1 MKILIIEDEPIIND
15 YMRALLQD
23 DYQVVSSFDA
33 SGAIKIIDGG
43 DIELILCDII
53 LGYETGF
60 QVLEHI
66 QNQGLKIPTIMLT
79 ALDDEQSLTTAYDLG
94 AVDYI
99 VKPVNKS
106 ILKMKV
112 RNLRTYL
119 KPKNDEFE
127 IDDKLLAVKVNGV
140 DINLTNIEYEIL
152 KVLVSSPNRVF
163 TKDNLIDTVWHGN
176 HSMSNRIVDTNIFN
190 LRKKLGHKSELIK
203 TKRGVGYYYE
213 NKE

>member
-33 SGAIKIIDGG
+33 SGAIKIIEEG
-43 DIELILCDII
+43 DVELILCDII
-53 LGYETGF
+53 LGHESGF
-60 QVLEHI
+60 SVLEYI
-66 QNQGLKIPTIMLT
+66 QNHGFKIPTVMLT

-99 VKPVNKS
+99 VKPVNKQ

-112 RNLRTYL
+112 RNLQTYL
-119 KPKNDEFE
+119 KPKDNELE
-127 IDDKLLAVKVNGV
+127 IDTNLFVVKINGV
-140 DINLTNIEYEIL
+140 DINLTNIEYEIFAL
-152 KVLVSSPNRVF
+152 LSSAPDRVF
-163 TKDNLIDTVWHGN
+163 TKDNLIDTIWHGN

-213 NKE
+213 NKK

>member
-15 YMRALLQD
+15 YMRALLKD

-33 SGAIKIIDGG
+33 SGAIKIIEEG

-53 LGYETGF
+53 LGHESGF
-60 QVLEHI
+60 SVLEYI
-66 QNQGLKIPTIMLT
+66 QNHGFKIPTIMLT

-99 VKPVNKS
+99 VKPVNKQ

-112 RNLRTYL
+112 RNLQTYL
-119 KPKNDEFE
+119 KPKDNELE
-127 IDDKLLAVKVNGV
+127 IDTNLFVVKINGV
-140 DINLTNIEYEIL
+140 DINLTNIEYEIFAL
-152 KVLVSSPNRVF
+152 LSSAPDRVF
-163 TKDNLIDTVWHGN
+163 TKDNLIDTIWHGN

-213 NKE
+213 NKK

>member
-15 YMRALLQD
+15 YMRALLKD

-33 SGAIKIIDGG
+33 SGAIKIIEEG

-53 LGYETGF
+53 LGHESGF
-60 QVLEHI
+60 SVLEYT
-66 QNQGLKIPTIMLT
+66 QNHGFKIPTIMLT

-99 VKPVNKS
+99 VKPVNKQ

-112 RNLRTYL
+112 RNLQTYL
-119 KPKNDEFE
+119 KPKDNELE
-127 IDDKLLAVKVNGV
+127 IDTNLFVVKINGV
-140 DINLTNIEYEIL
+140 DINLTNIEYEIFAL
-152 KVLVSSPNRVF
+152 LSSAPDRVF
-163 TKDNLIDTVWHGN
+163 TKDNLIDTIWHGN

-213 NKE
+213 NKK

>member
-1 MKILIIEDEPIIND
+1 
-15 YMRALLQD
+15 MRALLQD

-33 SGAIKIIDGG
+33 SGAIKIIEEG
-43 DIELILCDII
+43 DVELILCDII
-53 LGYETGF
+53 LGHENGF
-60 QVLEHI
+60 SVLEYI
-66 QNQGLKIPTIMLT
+66 QKHGFKIPTVMLT

-99 VKPVNKS
+99 VKPVNKQ

-112 RNLRTYL
+112 RNLQTYL
-119 KPKNDEFE
+119 KPKDNELE
-127 IDDKLLAVKVNGV
+127 IDTNLFVVKINGV
-140 DINLTNIEYEIL
+140 DINLTNIEYEIFAL
-152 KVLVSSPNRVF
+152 LSSAPDRVF
-163 TKDNLIDTVWHGN
+163 TKDNLIDTIWHGN

-213 NKE
+213 NKK

>member
-33 SGAIKIIDGG
+33 YGAIKILDDG

-53 LGYETGF
+53 LGHESGF
-60 QVLEHI
+60 DVLEYI
-66 QNQGLKIPTIMLT
+66 QNHGFKIPTIMLT

-99 VKPVNKS
+99 VKPVNKH

-112 RNLRTYL
+112 RNLQTYL
-119 KPKNDEFE
+119 KPKDDELE
-127 IDDKLLAVKVNGV
+127 IDTNLFVVKLNGN
-140 DINLTNIEYEIL
+140 DINLTNIEYEIF
-152 KVLVSSPNRVF
+152 VLLSSAPDRVF
-163 TKDNLIDTVWHGN
+163 TKDNLIDTIWHGN

-190 LRKKLGHKSELIK
+190 LRKKLGYKSDLIK

-213 NKE
+213 NKK